1 MDVNLLRHVEEG
13 RGGGGGG
20 GGGGGFKLILEEA
33 LKVLAKVWFLNL
45 FC

>member
-13 RGGGGGG
+13 RGG

>member
-20 GGGGGFKLILEEA
+20 FKLILEEV
-33 LKVLAKVWFLNL
+33 LKVLAKVWLNL

>member
-1 MDVNLLRHVEEG
+1 MDVDLLRHVEEG

-20 GGGGGFKLILEEA
+20 GFELILEEV